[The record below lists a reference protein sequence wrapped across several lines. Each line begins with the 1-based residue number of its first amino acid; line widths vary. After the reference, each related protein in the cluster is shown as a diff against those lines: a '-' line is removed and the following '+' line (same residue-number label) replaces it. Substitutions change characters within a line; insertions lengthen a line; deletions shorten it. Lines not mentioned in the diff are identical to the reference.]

1 MIVWAIVFCLVTLQ
15 LSTSLR
21 PILGRSEHFLQLNE
35 KRFFLQHWV
44 ESMPR
49 SLDETADQT
58 SSRNGQRGIDTTAPE
73 STTPSPENS
82 SNPFLEK

>member
-1 MIVWAIVFCLVTLQ
+1 
-15 LSTSLR
+15 
-21 PILGRSEHFLQLNE
+21 
-35 KRFFLQHWV
+35 
-44 ESMPR
+44 MPR